1 MDYQKDVETAVQVV
15 RNHEKIRKIEFT
27 DEQIGAAVR
36 QILYQQYCS
45 RVGAAMEKADGSPEQ
60 IAWFAQDEY
69 YKILLSDLRRVDS
82 LIDHRKCEAGKWVT
96 KTAT

>member
-1 MDYQKDVETAVQVV
+1 MDRQKEIEQAIQVV
-15 RNHEKIRKIEFT
+15 RNHEKIGHIEFT

-45 RVGAAMEKADGSPEQ
+45 RVGTNSDGSPEQ
-60 IAWFAQDEY
+60 IAYFAQNEY

-82 LIDHRKCEAGKWVT
+82 LIDHRKCEAGKWV
-96 KTAT
+96 AV